1 MQKNLDI
8 KNKFP
13 TFALRNQKE
22 KAMKKFKLHGN
33 TAYWNKLTLSA
44 LNLNTLEN
52 DATSPI
58 PEEKRVWVNVVD
70 NLYKVEDTAIREIL
84 KGEISD
90 ADKDAILTTIRTGN
104 PDFILSLEGKVVGY
118 ANYHYRNGYVAPA
131 DAEET
136 PAKKIDASRLVDS
149 VSLALIFTPS
159 RTTAEDIAAFAEMK
173 EEKND
178 GENIERIVIIDHGNH
193 RLYVEDIDMNVIEE
207 DYDGNEED
215 YIRDTYTLSD
225 DWTWDYIVA
234 AQYICLDS
242 CPIDIPFD
250 EL

>member
-1 MQKNLDI
+1 
-8 KNKFP
+8 
-13 TFALRNQKE
+13 
-22 KAMKKFKLHGN
+22 MKKFKLHGN

-159 RTTAEDIAAFAEMK
+159 KTTAEDIAALAEIKDNLRKGDMERIAVIDNDEHTLTIVDISIEYLNEK
-173 EEKND
+173 FNGEEEKYLEEVL
-178 GENIERIVIIDHGNH
+178 GFCGN
-193 RLYVEDIDMNVIEE
+193 Y
-207 DYDGNEED
+207 
-215 YIRDTYTLSD
+215 
-225 DWTWDYIVA
+225 TWDYIVGA
-234 AQYICLDS
+234 PKYVHFLNGECEVDV
-242 CPIDIPFD
+242 
-250 EL
+250 EGNWE